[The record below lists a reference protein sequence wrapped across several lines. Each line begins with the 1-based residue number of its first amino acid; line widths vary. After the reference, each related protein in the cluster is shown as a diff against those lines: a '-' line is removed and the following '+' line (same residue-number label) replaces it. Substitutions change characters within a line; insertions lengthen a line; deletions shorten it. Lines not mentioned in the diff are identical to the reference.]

1 MVLVSTTPSG
11 NGLFLSSLRTPLP
24 FSKRFWNLDHQ
35 RKHQSCSPLL
45 FGHLLRK
52 WFRDSVLGASPG
64 PSSGTRQVRQSL
76 WLEMHPLTPGVS
88 ILHGPQDQ
96 DFLSSRIP
104 FYPAS
109 ASSHPCLAGSSLLT
123 FPTPFTAQGSCLGVV
138 PLPRAAFRVQQRVVG
153 RWTADKG
160 DWGSGGACWRCLF
173 VSPNLS
179 PKLWSLPFIWPDN
192 RPKPCSTP
200 RGEICAPARWQQ
212 PTVTLGS
219 APTDELDRSGKE
231 QPGGEPPGSR

>member
-1 MVLVSTTPSG
+1 MAGDAPS
-11 NGLFLSSLRTPLP
+11 NTRSEHTAWSPRLRLSEFQDPFLSSLSFQPPLSGWFQP
-24 FSKRFWNLDHQ
+24 
-35 RKHQSCSPLL
+35 P
-45 FGHLLRK
+45 HL
-52 WFRDSVLGASPG
+52 P
-64 PSSGTRQVRQSL
+64 
-76 WLEMHPLTPGVS
+76 HPLHSTGE
-88 ILHGPQDQ
+88 L
-96 DFLSSRIP
+96 FR
-104 FYPAS
+104 
-109 ASSHPCLAGSSLLT
+109 
-123 FPTPFTAQGSCLGVV
+123 SC
-138 PLPRAAFRVQQRVVG
+138 PSPRAAFRVQQRVVG